1 MDGAPGVSIRNS
13 PQDLRSGDL
22 LWCGGASAAVTHPR
36 SLVTATPSIRPDVTE
51 ELTAALRDRIL
62 VLDGAMGT
70 MIQRERLEEKG
81 YRGARFAD
89 WKSDLQGNNDLL
101 SLTRPD
107 LVRSIHE
114 EYLDAGADIVETN
127 TFNAQRISLADYG
140 MQDLAYEMNLESAR
154 LARAACD
161 AVTARTPDRPRYVAG
176 ALGPTNRTASISP
189 DVNDPGKRNVTFDE
203 LVEAYQEQAAGLVDG
218 GADLLLVETIFDT
231 LNAKAAIF
239 ALETLFEERE
249 RRWPVVV
256 SGTITDA
263 SGRTLSGQV
272 TEAFWN
278 AIRHARPLAVGLNC
292 ALGAT
297 EMRPY
302 VAELSRIADCF
313 VSAYPNA
320 GLPNAFGEYEEA
332 AEETAAV
339 VGEFAEAGLVN
350 LVGGC
355 CGTTPEHVAA
365 VAAAVQG
372 HGPRV
377 PVEREPACRLSGLEP
392 LNITA
397 DSLFVNV
404 GERTNI
410 TGSARFR
417 RLIKEG
423 DYPAALAVARQQ
435 VEAGAQVIDV
445 NMDEGMIDGVEA
457 MDRFLKLIAG
467 EPDISRVPVMVD
479 SSKWEVIEAGL
490 KCVQGKAVVNSI
502 SMKEGERAFVEQA
515 RLCRKYGAA
524 VVVMAF
530 DEDGQADNLERRK
543 RICHRA
549 YELLTEEVGFPAE
562 DIIFDPNIFA
572 IATGLEEHVNYGV
585 DYIEA
590 TRWIK
595 QNLPGALVS
604 GGVSNVS
611 FSFRG
616 NNPVREAIHAVF
628 LYHAIGAGM
637 DMGIVNAGALAVY
650 DEIDAELRERVE
662 DVVLNRRPDSTER
675 LLSVAEDFQGE
686 GRQVQG
692 ADDTWRTLPVGERIT
707 HALVKG
713 IDDYAESDT
722 EELRLEI
729 AARGG
734 EPIEVIEGPLM
745 AGMNVVGDLFGA
757 GKMFLPQ
764 VVKSARVMKKAVAH
778 LIPYIEAG
786 KAPADA
792 GRSNGKIVMATVKG
806 DVHDIGKN
814 IVGVVLQ
821 CNNYEVIDLGVMVP
835 GQKIL
840 DTVKAEG
847 ADLVGLSGLITPS
860 LDEMVN
866 LASEMERQGF
876 DIPLL
881 IGGATTSRAHTA
893 VKVSPKYHG
902 PVVWVK
908 DASRSVP
915 VASALLSDEQRPGL
929 LAEVEADYEAMRQR
943 HAAKRND
950 RPTVRLDAARANR
963 TPIEWDGY
971 VPPRPAALDG
981 DQPFVRVFEGYPID
995 ELRGYIDWQPF
1006 FNAWEMKGSFPDIL
1020 NNPASGEA
1028 ARKLYDDAQA
1038 MLDRIIEEEWLTA
1051 NAVVGLFPAN
1061 TVDHD
1066 SIEVY
1071 ADESRSEVLARL
1083 EHLRQ
1088 QGKHRDGIPNR
1099 SLSDFVAPRDT
1110 GLADYVGGFA
1120 VTAGLGSGTKIA
1132 EFKEALD
1139 DYSAILLESLADRLA
1154 EAFAERLHELV
1165 RRELWGYATDEDLD
1179 NDALIKERYQ
1189 GIRPAPGYPA
1199 CPEHTEKAVLWD
1211 LLDVEARTGIE
1222 LTESMAM
1229 WPGAAVSGWY
1239 FSHPQSQY
1247 FVVGRVNQDQVEDYA
1262 RRKGWTLR
1270 EAERWLAPN
1279 LGYEPED

>member
-1 MDGAPGVSIRNS
+1 M
-13 PQDLRSGDL
+13 
-22 LWCGGASAAVTHPR
+22 
-36 SLVTATPSIRPDVTE
+36 TPSQHVRPDATE
-51 ELTAALRDRIL
+51 ELSAALRGRIL

-70 MIQRERLEEKG
+70 MIQQHRLEEAD
-81 YRGARFAD
+81 YRGERFGD
-89 WKSDLQGNNDLL
+89 WSSDLKGNNDLL
-101 SLTRPD
+101 SLTQPELIRN
-107 LVRSIHE
+107 IHE
-114 EYLDAGADIVETN
+114 EYLRVGADIVETN

-140 MQDLAYEMNLESAR
+140 MEDLAYEMNLASAR

-161 AVTARTPDRPRYVAG
+161 AVTEHEPHRPRYVAG

-189 DVNDPGKRNVTFDE
+189 DVNDPGKRNVTYDE
-203 LVEAYQEQAAGLVDG
+203 LVEAYLEQANGLVDG
-218 GADLLLVETIFDT
+218 GVDLLLVETIFDT

-239 ALETLFEERE
+239 ALETLFEQRD
-249 RRWPVVV
+249 RRWPVMI

-278 AIRHARPLAVGLNC
+278 SVRHARPLAVGLNC
-292 ALGAT
+292 ALGAK

-302 VAELSRIADCF
+302 LAELSRIADCF

-320 GLPNAFGEYEEA
+320 GLPNAFGEYDQA
-332 AEETAAV
+332 ADEMAKV
-339 VGEFAEAGLVN
+339 VGEFAESGLVN
-350 LVGGC
+350 LAGGC
-355 CGTTPEHVAA
+355 CGTTPDHVAA
-365 VAAAVQG
+365 VAAAVEG
-372 HGPRV
+372 RAPRV
-377 PVEREPACRLSGLEP
+377 PAEVRPACRLSGLEP
-392 LNITA
+392 LNITE

-417 RLIKEG
+417 KLIKEG

-435 VEAGAQVIDV
+435 VEAGAQIIDV

-457 MDRFLKLIAG
+457 MDRFAKLIAG

-479 SSKWEVIEAGL
+479 SSKFEVIEAGL
-490 KCVQGKAVVNSI
+490 KCIQGKTVVNSI
-502 SMKEGERAFVEQA
+502 SMKEGEQAFLEQA

-530 DEDGQADNLERRK
+530 DEDGQADTLERRIAVC
-543 RICHRA
+543 RRA
-549 YELLTEEVGFPAE
+549 YELLTEDVGFPAE

-572 IATGLEEHVNYGV
+572 VATGIEEHANYGV
-585 DYIEA
+585 DFIEA
-590 TRWIK
+590 ARWIK

-628 LYHAIGAGM
+628 LYHAIRAGM

-650 DEIDAELRERVE
+650 DEIDPELRERVE

-675 LLSVAEDFQGE
+675 LLAIAERFNGE

-692 ADDTWRTLPVGERIT
+692 ADDSWRELPVSERIT

-713 IDDYAESDT
+713 IDDYAEQDT

-734 EPIEVIEGPLM
+734 QPIEVIEGPLM
-745 AGMNVVGDLFGA
+745 DGMNVVGDLFGA

-778 LIPYIEAG
+778 LIPFIEAG
-786 KAPADA
+786 KDPADA

-821 CNNYEVIDLGVMVP
+821 CNNYEVFDLGVMVP
-835 GQKIL
+835 AQKIL
-840 DTVKAEG
+840 DTVKEVG
-847 ADLVGLSGLITPS
+847 ADMVGLSGLITPS

-893 VKVSPKYHG
+893 VKVSPQYHG

-915 VASALLSDEQRPGL
+915 VAAALLSDEQRPGL
-929 LAEVEADYEAMRQR
+929 LADVEADYDSIRRR
-943 HAAKRND
+943 HAEKRND
-950 RPTVRLDAARANR
+950 RRMVSLEAARANR
-963 TPIEWDGY
+963 TPVEWAEY
-971 VPPRPAALDG
+971 EPPRPAALEG
-981 DQPFVRVFEGYPID
+981 DEPFVRAFEGYPLA
-995 ELRGYIDWQPF
+995 ELRDYIDWQPF

-1028 ARKLYDDAQA
+1028 ARKLFDDAQE
-1038 MLDRIIEEEWLTA
+1038 MLDRIVEEGWLTA

-1061 TVDHD
+1061 TVEHD

-1071 ADESRSEVLARL
+1071 TDESRTEVRVRL

-1088 QGKHRDGIPNR
+1088 QGEHREGVPNR
-1099 SLSDFVAPRDT
+1099 SLADFVAPRDT
-1110 GLADYVGGFA
+1110 GLRDYVGGFA
-1120 VTAGLGSGTKIA
+1120 VTAGHGTAEKIT
-1132 EFKEALD
+1132 EFKERLD

-1154 EAFAERLHELV
+1154 EAFAERLHERV
-1165 RRELWGYATDEDLD
+1165 RRELWGYADDEDLD
-1179 NDALIKERYQ
+1179 NDALIKERYR

-1199 CPEHTEKAVLWD
+1199 CPDHTEKRVLWD
-1211 LLDVEARTGIE
+1211 LLDVENATGIE
-1222 LTESMAM
+1222 LTDSMAM

-1247 FVVGRVNQDQVEDYA
+1247 FVVGRISRDQVEEYA
-1262 RRKGWTLR
+1262 ERKGWTLAQ
-1270 EAERWLAPN
+1270 AERWLSPI